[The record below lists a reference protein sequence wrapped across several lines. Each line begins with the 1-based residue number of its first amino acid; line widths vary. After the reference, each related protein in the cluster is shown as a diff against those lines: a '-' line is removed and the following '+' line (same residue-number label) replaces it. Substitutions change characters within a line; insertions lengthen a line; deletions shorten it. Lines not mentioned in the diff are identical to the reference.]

1 MSVAPAE
8 KQTTTEPAH
17 CLARWVADA
26 LSQDPSLEA
35 VTIDRAHKT
44 ISVATLGRT
53 DAPKIAERISA
64 TLERAQQSQAE
75 RGCTLLAGLGECLT
89 CKHPLPES
97 QRQRITIQHEGNKTT
112 IARVTCP
119 TAPKFWRW
127 RDIPWPKVVQRDVE
141 FLEHAEHIDEW
152 KPQLA
157 AAILCGLCGL
167 GAFLLRGH
175 LSISSTGFVL
185 AYLAGGWY
193 TV

>member
-8 KQTTTEPAH
+8 TQTTKEPAH
-17 CLARWVADA
+17 CLARRLADA

-35 VTIDRAHKT
+35 VTTDRAHNT
-44 ISVATLGRT
+44 ISVGRT
-53 DAPKIAERISA
+53 DAPKVAERISA

-127 RDIPWPKVVQRDVE
+127 RDIP
-141 FLEHAEHIDEW
+141 
-152 KPQLA
+152 
-157 AAILCGLCGL
+157 
-167 GAFLLRGH
+167 
-175 LSISSTGFVL
+175 
-185 AYLAGGWY
+185 
-193 TV
+193 